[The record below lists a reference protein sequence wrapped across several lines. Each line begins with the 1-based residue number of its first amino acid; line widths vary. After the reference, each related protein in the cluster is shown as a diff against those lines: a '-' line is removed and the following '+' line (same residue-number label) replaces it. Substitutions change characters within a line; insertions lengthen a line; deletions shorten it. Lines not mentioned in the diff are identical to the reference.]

1 MLIET
6 STVDNEWDQY
16 VDDIIACFSDPTCT
30 TYPNGEPVPRR
41 GQGASDSAE
50 AATVTED
57 YIMDALAEGIAC
69 YFNPNC
75 TPPERKAVAHRSQ
88 EASDSIDSTE
98 TTTVTEEDIMDAL
111 AEGIACYFDPNC
123 TPPERKAVLGDV
135 DFSLMATTQTPVLPH
150 AEASNNAAI
159 YVTGAGVLG
168 AAALVT
174 YAFFKRQ
181 PKTHSLE

>member
-1 MLIET
+1 MAPTFLPGL
-6 STVDNEWDQY
+6 
-16 VDDIIACFSDPTCT
+16 SDLLAVVSED
-30 TYPNGEPVPRR
+30 GW
-41 GQGASDSAE
+41 GQEEGGRVNIFE
-50 AATVTED
+50 APITE
-57 YIMDALAEGIAC
+57 
-69 YFNPNC
+69 
-75 TPPERKAVAHRSQ
+75 K
-88 EASDSIDSTE
+88 
-98 TTTVTEEDIMDAL
+98 DIMDAL